1 MSKQANTKLI
11 GAFVVGATV
20 LVVAGILIFGSG
32 RIFSQQRKFV
42 LFFDD
47 SVKGLSIGAPVDF
60 RGVKV
65 GTVTDVK
72 IVLDENDLS
81 LRIPVF
87 IEIKPE
93 RFSFA
98 GSQSELRKQVL
109 QKKGWKTY
117 VEMLI
122 DQGLRAQLVMQSF
135 VTGQLG
141 IHLDFFPDKPIRL
154 VGTEPDYTE
163 IPTVESSLSEIAKT
177 LQNIPVEEIA
187 EKVSK
192 TLDGIEKLVNSPD
205 LQKTIVALHETVN
218 SANSLLQ
225 NLDGQVKPLATGA
238 GITLGE
244 ARKMFENAGKLA
256 RELDARIP
264 VITAGLEE
272 TFKTA
277 GMTMQT
283 ANKAID
289 GMTGD
294 NSPVRLELLRSL
306 NELSSAARSLRVLA
320 DYIENHPE
328 ALVRGKGK

>member
-11 GAFVVGATV
+11 GAFIVGATV
-20 LVVAGILIFGSG
+20 LVVVGVLLFGSVK
-32 RIFSQQRKFV
+32 IFSQQKKFV
-42 LFFDD
+42 LFFED

-65 GTVTDVK
+65 GSVTDMK
-72 IVLDENDLS
+72 IVLDEKDLS

-87 IEIKPE
+87 VEIKPE
-93 RFSFA
+93 RFSYGGTA
-98 GSQSELRKQVL
+98 NELKQMIET
-109 QKKGWKTY
+109 KGTKDF
-117 VEMLI
+117 VSLLI

-141 IHLDFFPDKPIRL
+141 IHLDFFPDKPVRL
-154 VGTEPDYTE
+154 VGAEPDYKE

-177 LQNIPVEEIA
+177 LQNIPVADIA

-205 LQKTIVALHETVN
+205 LEQTIVALRQTVN
-218 SANSLLQ
+218 AANLLLQ

-238 GITLGE
+238 GLTLGE
-244 ARKMFENAGKLA
+244 ARKMFADAGKLA

-264 VITAGLEE
+264 GIATGLEDA
-272 TFKTA
+272 FKTA
-277 GMTMQT
+277 GITMRG

-289 GMTGD
+289 GIAAD
-294 NSPVRLELLRSL
+294 NSPLRLELLRTL
-306 NELSSAARSLRVLA
+306 NELGGAARSLRVMA
-320 DYIENHPE
+320 DYIESHPE
-328 ALVRGKGK
+328 SLVRGKGK